1 MSSRPTGGRDIAVL
15 AMPAIHGCGILVA
28 ATLVFVPRVL
38 VPLRR
43 KSPRRKKRRRGYQL
57 QVAASS
63 RLYWRQKMEN
73 SKLPLISRRRFMQG
87 TLAAGAVMSAAA
99 RSKAAAG
106 GRQNLSL
113 DGTWKLSFDRQSRWI
128 KKDWIADFLSDTPR
142 QVQIPWEEM
151 RAAMQADAIDF
162 PVPATWEEYCP
173 DTVGEGWYWRE
184 VDLPESEF
192 PRAVRLRFHAVRYGA
207 EVFWDGKRVA
217 IYLGGFTPFTMD
229 LTSLAKPG
237 TRHELAVH
245 VVNPG
250 GGFAGNWQTLF
261 FENTQIPQSHNF
273 GGIWQPVEL
282 LISSLTFIEDVFVE
296 PRPSEKTALA
306 HVTVRNQTSQ
316 EQNVTLDARAVLRR
330 TSVQIAGTAKTS
342 VKIPAREKLTVPLRV
357 PLDPLALWEPA
368 DPARYR
374 LEVELRGSSPALR
387 DDFGVDFG
395 MREFTVEGRF
405 FYLNGRKFM
414 VKSTINHQYYP
425 ITVGYPPT
433 PEFARKEVEVALQSG
448 LNMMHIH
455 RQIGHPELL
464 EWADEL
470 GLLLYEEPGGVIFD
484 ESQHLDYPGIKLLL
498 RQLSGLIVRD
508 RNHAALVAWGMSNEN
523 ILDPKVIAHMMQQ
536 TRALDPTRVV
546 CDNSGRGLHML
557 HPYQKAES
565 PWRDLHDYPPAPIE
579 ASTYQSMNQFGRPPH
594 YAFKREDGVETLP
607 RMPEE
612 GPQIIGEFGYGG
624 LPDFPA
630 SVKEFKATGKPSVEG
645 ALWQGSL
652 ANLEAGF
659 KQYDLAPVFG
669 SVAEFCRHTDEIH
682 ADAQAEMLQALRTNP
697 YNSGYAVSCFHDLA
711 IWYCGITNIFR
722 DPKPVSHRLAQVNV
736 PLIPFLEAEPA
747 PARTDQKITV
757 RCVLVNEDVLK
768 GPATL
773 SLTVTG
779 PAGEKVLDETR
790 RLNLLPADGY
800 VAPVFEKSLI
810 LGGAS
815 GHYVIRA
822 EVQGPSGKRAV
833 NERRVLALN
842 PRDNPWPSPSVLLY
856 DPDHNILPFFAHR
869 NVPYEM
875 WSPRVEAN
883 GRPILVSDIQKWNY
897 AEHWEER
904 LQDFRAIL
912 AACRAGSTVGFLME
926 SDDGILNL
934 LKELKILSAPLHV
947 VGSTGS
953 FRGDFHYVKPHPLF
967 AGLPVN
973 TCMGRDYRNVIARVS
988 MDGFEGDT
996 IAGCNENAYWWGTD
1010 VGVLPMGA
1018 GAAVITTLRF
1028 ISSLM
1033 TDPVA
1038 ERILANLCAWKRG

>member
-1 MSSRPTGGRDIAVL
+1 MQLEVSMETS
-15 AMPAIHGCGILVA
+15 
-28 ATLVFVPRVL
+28 
-38 VPLRR
+38 
-43 KSPRRKKRRRGYQL
+43 KKP
-57 QVAASS
+57 VNHS
-63 RLYWRQKMEN
+63 
-73 SKLPLISRRRFMQG
+73 LISRRRFIQG
-87 TLAAGAVMSAAA
+87 TLAAGAVMGAVANSEAD
-99 RSKAAAG
+99 AG

-113 DGTWKLSFDRQSRWI
+113 DGMWKLYFDRQGRWA
-128 KKDWIADFLSDTPR
+128 KHGWIADFLADTPR
-142 QVQIPWEEM
+142 QVQIPWDEM
-151 RAAMQADAIDF
+151 RAAMEANAIDF
-162 PVPATWEEYCP
+162 PVPATWEEYRP
-173 DTVGEGWYWRE
+173 DTLGEGWYWRE
-184 VDLPESEF
+184 VALPESEF
-192 PRAVRLRFHAVRYGA
+192 PRAVRLRFNAVRYGA

-217 IYLGGFTPFTMD
+217 LYLGGFTPFTMD

-237 TRHELAVH
+237 TRHQLAVH

-261 FENTQIPQSHNF
+261 FENIQIPQSHNF

-282 LISSLTFIEDVFVE
+282 LMTSRVFIEDIFVE
-296 PRPSEKTALA
+296 PRVSQKAALA
-306 HVTVRNQTSQ
+306 HLTVSNHTSQ
-316 EQNVTLDARAVLRR
+316 EQTVTLDARAVLRR
-330 TSVQIAGTAKTS
+330 SSHAGKTRMTAVT
-342 VKIPAREKLTVPLRV
+342 IPAQQKLTVPMLV
-357 PLDPLALWEPA
+357 ALDPLVLWEPSN
-368 DPARYR
+368 PARYR
-374 LEVELRGSSPALR
+374 LDVSLRGSSPALE
-387 DDFGVDFG
+387 DAHATMFG
-395 MREFTVEGRF
+395 MRQFTVEGRF

-425 ITVGYPPT
+425 VTVGYPPT

-455 RQIGHPELL
+455 RQIGHPELI

-498 RQLSGLIVRD
+498 RQLSDLIVRD
-508 RNHAALVAWGMSNEN
+508 RNHAAIVAWGMSNEN
-523 ILDPKVIAHMMQQ
+523 ILDPSVITHMMQR

-557 HPYQKAES
+557 HPYQKKPS

-579 ASTYQSMNQFGRPPH
+579 AATYESMNQFGRPPD
-594 YAFKREDGVETLP
+594 YAFRREDRVEALP

-630 SVKEFKATGKPSVEG
+630 SVKEFEATGKPSVEG
-645 ALWQGSL
+645 AIWHRSL
-652 ANLEAGF
+652 ENLEAGF
-659 KQYDLAPVFG
+659 KKYDLEPVFG
-669 SVAEFCRHTDEIH
+669 SVSEFCRHTDEIH

-722 DPKPVSHRLAQVNV
+722 DPKPVSRRLAKVNA
-736 PLIPFLEAEPA
+736 PLFPALEAEPS
-747 PARTDQKITV
+747 PARTGQEITI

-773 SLTVTG
+773 SVTVTG
-779 PAGEKVLDETR
+779 PAGEKVL
-790 RLNLLPADGY
+790 ADTKHLTLAPEKGY

-815 GHYVIRA
+815 GHYLIRA
-822 EVQGPSGKRAV
+822 EVEGSNGKRAV
-833 NERRVLALN
+833 NERRLLALN
-842 PRDNPWPSPSVLLY
+842 PRDNHWPTSSVLLY

-869 NVPYEM
+869 NVSYEL
-875 WSPRVEAN
+875 WSPQAEAN

-904 LQDFRAIL
+904 LRDLRAIL

-926 SDDGILNL
+926 SGDGGIINL
-934 LKELKILSAPLHV
+934 LKELKVLSGPLRV

-953 FRGDFHYVKPHPLF
+953 FRGDFHYVKPHPIF

-973 TCMGRDYRNVIARVS
+973 TCMGCDYRNVIARVS

-1010 VGVLPMGA
+1010 VGVISMGS
-1018 GAAVITTLRF
+1018 GAAVISTLRLS
-1028 ISSLM
+1028 SSLL
-1033 TDPVA
+1033 TDAVA
-1038 ERILANLCAWKRG
+1038 ERILANLCSWKPR